1 MITGIKKKNKLT
13 EIWFDEIGSAVNI
26 RTYNTDLKNRLT
38 AYAAKY
44 PAHCRLT
51 DDDECGCLTFEI
63 DRRRFSVRLTA
74 PYSED
79 RGAVHRNNE
88 HRIVAP
94 TIQIRSL
101 AACGPLRACRPE
113 TLLRKQNLPKE
124 MTK

>member
-13 EIWFDEIGSAVNI
+13 EIWFDEIGSAVTI

-74 PYSED
+74 PYS
-79 RGAVHRNNE
+79 GGQA
-88 HRIVAP
+88 
-94 TIQIRSL
+94 
-101 AACGPLRACRPE
+101 
-113 TLLRKQNLPKE
+113 KQSQGRR
-124 MTK
+124 